1 MKCPRCQAGIT
12 SSPDAAG
19 YMVCGGC
26 GARLRRTATQG
37 ANVTLP
43 PGTPMSRGADP
54 SQTLAVPDATL
65 GPRPVPS
72 SPKAGSAPKPPR
84 NPTPRR
90 VGDETTR
97 GKVMAAIAPPPIA
110 PFTAPPANAPA
121 TAAAVEALLAE
132 VRAVRKVQEEI
143 LELLRARGVP
153 FRGGAEG
160 AADDFE
166 GLQQPVVRSSR
177 RKAVLLVDD
186 DEVTRKAAE
195 ATLTAGEVPV
205 RTVSDG
211 NRALAAIAEDKPDVI
226 VLELGIGGAMAGKDV
241 VNMIKATMEWV
252 DIPIILYTRVPM
264 DGQKEARQIHGADDF
279 VAKGPGGPEAVLAK
293 AIAFFRKP

>member
-1 MKCPRCQAGIT
+1 MKCPRCQAGIS

-19 YMVCGGC
+19 FLLCGGC
-26 GARLRRTATQG
+26 GARLRRTASQG

-43 PGTPMSRGADP
+43 PGTPMSRGLDP
-54 SQTLAVPDATL
+54 SQTLALPDATL

-72 SPKAGSAPKPPR
+72 SAKVVSAPKPPR
-84 NPTPRR
+84 SPTPRR
-90 VGDETTR
+90 VGDDTTR
-97 GKVMAAIAPPPIA
+97 GKVMAAIAPPVAP

-121 TAAAVEALLAE
+121 TAAAVDVLLAE
-132 VRAVRKVQEEI
+132 VRAIRKVQDEMVEI
-143 LELLRARGVP
+143 LRSRGS

-160 AADDFE
+160 PVDDFE
-166 GLQQPVVRSSR
+166 GLQQTAVRSSK
-177 RKAVLLVDD
+177 RKSVLLVDD
-186 DEVTRKAAE
+186 DDVTRKAAE
-195 ATLTAGEVPV
+195 AVLTAGEVPV

-252 DIPIILYTRVPM
+252 DIPIILYTRVGM
-264 DGQKEARQIHGADDF
+264 EGQKEARQIHGADDF
-279 VAKGPGGPEAVLAK
+279 VAKGAGGPEAVLAK
-293 AIAFFRKP
+293 CVAFFRKP

>member
-43 PGTPMSRGADP
+43 PGTPMSRGLDP
-54 SQTLAVPDATL
+54 SQTLALPDATL

-72 SPKAGSAPKPPR
+72 APKVPSAPRPPR
-84 NPTPRR
+84 NATPRR

-97 GKVMAAIAPPPIA
+97 GKVMAAIAPPEAP
-110 PFTAPPANAPA
+110 PFTAPPASAPA
-121 TAAAVEALLAE
+121 TAAAVEALLVE
-132 VRAVRKVQEEI
+132 LRAVRKTQDEI
-143 LELLRARGVP
+143 LELLRYRGGPARGM
-153 FRGGAEG
+153 GEAS
-160 AADDFE
+160 DDFE
-166 GLQQPVVRSSR
+166 GMQQAAVRSSR

-186 DEVTRKAAE
+186 DDVTRKEVEAA
-195 ATLTAGEVPV
+195 LNAGEVPV
-205 RTVSDG
+205 RMVSDG

-264 DGQKEARQIHGADDF
+264 DGQKEARQVHGADDF

>member
-1 MKCPRCQAGIT
+1 MKCPRCQAGIS

-19 YMVCGGC
+19 FLVCGGC
-26 GARLRRTATQG
+26 GARLRRTASQG

-54 SQTLAVPDATL
+54 SQTLAVPEGTL

-72 SPKAGSAPKPPR
+72 SAKAASAPKPPR
-84 NPTPRR
+84 SPTPRR

-97 GKVMAAIAPPPIA
+97 GKVMAAIAPPVA

-121 TAAAVEALLAE
+121 TAAAVDTLLAE
-132 VRAVRKVQEEI
+132 VRAIRKVQDEI
-143 LELLRARGVP
+143 LEMLLSRGVG
-153 FRGGAEG
+153 RGAAEG
-160 AADDFE
+160 RLDDFE
-166 GLQQPVVRSSR
+166 GLQQTAVRSSR
-177 RKAVLLVDD
+177 RKSVLLVDD
-186 DEVTRKAAE
+186 DEATRKAAE
-195 ATLTAGEVPV
+195 SALTAGEVPV

-211 NRALAAIAEDKPDVI
+211 NKALAAIAEDKPDVI

-264 DGQKEARQIHGADDF
+264 EGQKEARQIHGADDF

-293 AIAFFRKP
+293 SIAFFRKP